1 MRTEEMEE
9 QLEELQEENK
19 DLERALK
26 NAEEKVS
33 YHERFWGRLTL
44 GTLVFLVST
53 GFIAICLFV
62 YIMFIFDR
70 GEVGLSNIQVIKT
83 FVFAMM
89 PSSLLAW
96 AVFKS

>member
-1 MRTEEMEE
+1 MKAEEMEE

-26 NAEEKVS
+26 NAEDKVR
-33 YHERFWGRLTL
+33 YHERFWERLT
-44 GTLVFLVST
+44 GGIVVFLIST
-53 GFIAICLFV
+53 VFILICLFV

-96 AVFKS
+96 AFFKS